1 MDAKGHGAEGGR
13 GGKREEGGGGRKE
26 EEDKRT
32 TNTEGRRMRVGGE
45 GDSEAGGITH
55 RESTYAH
62 LALLLYQSAALHHV
76 GFSGVGGRASKVLLT
91 LALSFPHTYARTH
104 TLCIS
109 INQSIYLSLSQ
120 KCRADVKA
128 APTSARRRV
137 HINART
143 HRRTGEEGGGRR
155 APRSW

>member
-13 GGKREEGGGGRKE
+13 GGKREEGGEERGRGQEDDEHRGE
-26 EEDKRT
+26 E
-32 TNTEGRRMRVGGE
+32 NEGRGE

-128 APTSARRRV
+128 ASTSARRRV

-143 HRRTGEEGGGRR
+143 HRRRRGGEEGP
-155 APRSW
+155 AKLVKDSL

>member
-1 MDAKGHGAEGGR
+1 MG
-13 GGKREEGGGGRKE
+13 
-26 EEDKRT
+26 
-32 TNTEGRRMRVGGE
+32 GGE

-109 INQSIYLSLSQ
+109 INQSIYLSLSFSEVP
-120 KCRADVKA
+120 CRREGCLDERATPRA
-128 APTSARRRV
+128 
-137 HINART
+137 HQRT
-143 HRRTGEEGGGRR
+143 YTQEEGRGGEGP
-155 APRSW
+155 AKLVKDSL